1 MKLPVPVLL
10 ACLLLC
16 GMLSG
21 RPDAMAQSTAAQP
34 SEPHHPVPKH
44 KPVPVVKP
52 HGQTHALKPPPQKSG
67 PAPATPVPP
76 VPTEPPA
83 PADIGQPKPVPEQD
97 PNKGSVTQLP
107 IPRFVSLRSD
117 EVYLRAGP
125 GTRYPIEWVYKRR
138 DLPVEILREFDV
150 WRLVEA
156 PDGIKGWMHQATLS
170 GRRSFMVTG
179 ADATLRRDPKETA
192 APVAVLKS
200 GVIGRLRSC
209 AAGSDWC
216 QVQVG
221 DYRGYVMRSQL
232 WGTLP
237 AEAVAGG

>member
-1 MKLPVPVLL
+1 MAISLPVSLLRLLMCGMLVAPTAVQAQTKKVPVVQAHGPVHAQKPAQPALPVP
-10 ACLLLC
+10 
-16 GMLSG
+16 
-21 RPDAMAQSTAAQP
+21 PIPPTATQP
-34 SEPHHPVPKH
+34 
-44 KPVPVVKP
+44 
-52 HGQTHALKPPPQKSG
+52 A
-67 PAPATPVPP
+67 A
-76 VPTEPPA
+76 
-83 PADIGQPKPVPEQD
+83 PKPEAPKEAPKPPEQD
-97 PNKGSVTQLP
+97 NTKGSSTGLP

-150 WRLVEA
+150 WRLVQD

-170 GRRSFMVTG
+170 GRRSFIITG
-179 ADATLRRDPKETA
+179 ADATLRREPQESA
-192 APVAVLKS
+192 ASVAILKV

-209 AAGSDWC
+209 PAGSNWC

-221 DYRGYVMRSQL
+221 DYRGYLQRGQF

-237 AEAVAGG
+237 DEVVAGG

>member
-1 MKLPVPVLL
+1 MKWCVPRAL
-10 ACLLLC
+10 ACLMLC
-16 GMLSG
+16 SMLPVAPG
-21 RPDAMAQSTAAQP
+21 AVAQNTSTQP
-34 SEPHHPVPKH
+34 APSHHHAPER
-44 KPVPVVKP
+44 KPTPVVKP
-52 HGQTHALKPPPQKSG
+52 HGPAHAQKPPAQKQ
-67 PAPATPVPP
+67 ATPTPPMPP

-83 PADIGQPKPVPEQD
+83 PAVIGQPKPIPEQD

-150 WRLVEA
+150 WRLVED

-179 ADATLRRDPKETA
+179 ADATLRREPQETA
-192 APVAVLKS
+192 APVAILKV

-209 AAGSDWC
+209 AANSDWC

-221 DYRGYVMRSQL
+221 DYRGYLQRSQV

-237 AEAVAGG
+237 AEPVAGG